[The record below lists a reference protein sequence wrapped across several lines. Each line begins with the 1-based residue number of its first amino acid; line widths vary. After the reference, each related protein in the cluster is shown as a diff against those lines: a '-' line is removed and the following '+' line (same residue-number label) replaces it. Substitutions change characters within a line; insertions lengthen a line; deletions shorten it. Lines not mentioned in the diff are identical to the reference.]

1 MTVCRG
7 DFIKRA
13 AGASLGAFAASRGYA
28 TAQHLRTVRVLEVP
42 ADGAKS
48 VLYAQHA
55 NLFSKYGIAADIVAL
70 GSGSAIYAA
79 VLGGSADFGSGSLWP
94 AFQAYARGLPLRIIA
109 PASIYAS
116 AHPDAFLLVSN
127 DSSIQRP
134 RDLNGK
140 TVGGDSP
147 NDIAMVATRAW
158 LDQHGGDGTSL
169 RTIELTS
176 AAQLASL
183 EAGRID
189 AAVLKPPFLTAALDS
204 GKFRKLGTPYDAVGP
219 RFLLSCWVA
228 TADFVAKNPDVVKGF
243 VDGLTEAARFTNAH
257 QAATIEMVAAFTGQD
272 PVLLG
277 RGLRSTTAET
287 VSLIEMQRPL
297 DFGYKYGTIER
308 HFDLSSI
315 LASSV
320 PLSGATSAH

>member
-1 MTVCRG
+1 MTIGRD
-7 DFIKRA
+7 DFVKRA
-13 AGASLGAFAASRGYA
+13 AGASLGAFIASWGAAA
-28 TAQHLRTVRVLEVP
+28 AQHLTTVRVLEVP

-48 VLYAQHA
+48 VLYAQRS
-55 NLFSKYGIAADIVAL
+55 NLFSKYGIQADIVAL

-94 AFQAYARGLPLRIIA
+94 VFQAYARGLPLRIIA

-116 AHPDAFLLVSN
+116 DHPDAFLLVRK
-127 DSSIQRP
+127 DSTIRRP

-140 TVGGDSP
+140 IVGGDAP
-147 NDIAMVATRAW
+147 NDIAMVSTRAW
-158 LDQHGGDGTSL
+158 LDQHGGDGKSL
-169 RTIELTS
+169 HTIELTS
-176 AAQLASL
+176 TAQLAAL

-189 AAVLKPPFLTAALDS
+189 AAVLKPPFLTAALET
-204 GKFRKLGTPYDAVGP
+204 GNFRQLGTPYDVVGP

-243 VDGLTEAARFTNAH
+243 VNGLTEAARYTNAH
-257 QAATIEMVAAFTGQD
+257 QAATIDMVAAFTGQD

-287 VSLIEMQRPL
+287 VSLTEMQRPL
-297 DFGYKYGTIER
+297 DFAYNHGIIEQ
-308 HFDLSSI
+308 HFDLSGI

-320 PLSGATSAH
+320 PLSRAPGQR